1 MRNKMINSVC
11 TLAIGAVLLG
21 AIPVRAEEPSP
32 RTKLA
37 KSMNDIRIETTATRD
52 QLKTAVAALDALT
65 KQKKGDLKPS
75 YDAFVAEVKKT
86 HDAAAWTSSRVGN
99 MDSSSKDYFGA
110 WQTEVAGI
118 SNESLRKN
126 AQKRLEAVR
135 KSYDNVIVSLRQAT
149 VEFKPFLSDLDDVQK
164 ALANDTTPGGIKA
177 IRGTAKNATNG
188 EKKVNRCVSEAIDL
202 LAGMEKALSSQAG
215 N

>member
-1 MRNKMINSVC
+1 MRNKISNSVC
-11 TLAIGAVLLG
+11 TLVIGAVLLG
-21 AIPVRAEEPSP
+21 ASLGRAEETTPSA

-37 KSMNDIRIETTATRD
+37 SSIKDIRIETTATRD
-52 QLKTAVAALDALT
+52 QLKTAVSALDALT

-86 HDAAAWTSSRVGN
+86 HDAADQTASRVGN
-99 MDSSSKDYFGA
+99 MDTSSKDYFGA
-110 WQTEVAGI
+110 WQIEIAGI

-135 KSYDNVIVSLRQAT
+135 KSYDNVIASLRQAT

-164 ALANDTTPGGIKA
+164 ALANDTTIGGINA
-177 IRGTAKNATNG
+177 IRGTAKSATSG
-188 EKKVNRCVSEAIDL
+188 EKNKNADSLRDKRTCF
-202 LAGMEKALSSQAG
+202 EKKI
-215 N
+215 